1 MEWWSLSTIIFRWSY
16 YNKMKWENDHIIL
29 IIFFHFIFE
38 ISVCLYLK
46 ERIEEPPTD
55 LHELGWSPGFQFED
69 HEYDDDQ
76 DHEEEMRDDRD
87 HDLLMIIRRIMI
99 RFMGIFHSRLKIR
112 PQIHCYKGRLS
123 NSGRWMTALYKC
135 NLSKIHDS
143 FVAFTA
149 DFTTRS
155 WNLTK
160 CKRLSVRWS
169 NSLI

>member
-1 MEWWSLSTIIFRWSY
+1 MEKLSY
-16 YNKMKWENDHIIL
+16 YADHIFPLDLRNIWL
-29 IIFFHFIFE
+29 ALPEGENWRAASWPSWAGMITWV
-38 ISVCLYLK
+38 SVWGSWIC
-46 ERIEEPPTD
+46 
-55 LHELGWSPGFQFED
+55 H
-69 HEYDDDQ
+69 DDQ
-76 DHEEEMRDDRD
+76 HHEEEMGDDRD

-99 RFMGIFHSRLKIR
+99 RFVGIFAFPFEDSPSNTLL
-112 PQIHCYKGRLS
+112 QGRLS

-143 FVAFTA
+143 FVAFIA

-155 WNLTK
+155 WNLRK